1 MCVEEA
7 PDMFESVSAIRF
19 VNRGEIM
26 KRTISSAVL
35 LVTLLI
41 CQPLWAHT
49 DESMDAM
56 PSPHGGQIRGTGP
69 YHLELVAKDGELL
82 LYMTDHLNN
91 EIKTSGGE
99 GKANIQRGKARS
111 RITVKLEPSQDN
123 MFTGRGDFQLDPTTV
138 IVVFVKLP
146 EQDAY
151 GARFTPL
158 KPKSVGAGM
167 KTGGGHGHDDQ
178 HH

>member
-1 MCVEEA
+1 
-7 PDMFESVSAIRF
+7 
-19 VNRGEIM
+19 M
-26 KRTISSAVL
+26 KRTISSAAL

-49 DESMDAM
+49 DDSMDAM

-69 YHLELVAKDGELL
+69 YHLELVAKDGELI

-167 KTGGGHGHDDQ
+167 KTGGGHGHGHDDQ
-178 HH
+178 PH